1 MTEFQQVPIAYG
13 VKLVFSDG
21 TAVNWYRDSR
31 RKTVFAEKNPAGH
44 VFPRSA
50 EKLEQILA
58 VLEGGAPE
66 VTRDD
71 AGRGIGAFDGGADPN
86 PGIGGWG
93 VVLPDGGE
101 LSGTEPH
108 TTNNRM
114 ELTAAIQLLA
124 ATRGPL
130 HAIGDSRYVIEG
142 ITRWIHGWRQRDWKT
157 VTGKPVENRD
167 LWEELSRRTQGRRI
181 CWERVAGHGGH
192 PLNERCDQLCAEAR
206 RKLRRKGQ
214 GARA

>member
-114 ELTAAIQLLA
+114 ELTALIEAYKALPPDAETTIFSDSEICVKTINEWAAGWEARGWRRKTGPIKNLELVQELYRLA
-124 ATRGPL
+124 RAHPRVTL
-130 HAIGDSRYVIEG
+130 
-142 ITRWIHGWRQRDWKT
+142 RWIRAHDG
-157 VTGKPVENRD
+157 
-167 LWEELSRRTQGRRI
+167 SRWNEYVDALANAYMLR
-181 CWERVAGHGGH
+181 GGGV
-192 PLNERCDQLCAEAR
+192 R
-206 RKLRRKGQ
+206 
-214 GARA
+214 